1 MGHGRRNNGKRSLMI
16 TGLLTFLFFFAI
28 IGCVLYG
35 RKLIRTEKVD
45 AVFGNPERAQGGI
58 HWVIVGSSFLLLV
71 WLYYSWDI
79 AKSFFPKSANE
90 LCQVGKVN
98 ESLLSLKYLFPID
111 ERQLK
116 STSVI
121 ETESENLNKITIEI
135 EKSGIENQDKSNLLN
150 FVSQTKNTIPLLTNE
165 QLLNNDTREQIK
177 LINKKI
183 INLTENFKRSDYPNE
198 STEQELERIEAAK
211 EEGSW
216 KASSTSIENTIEIPF
231 IPKTK
236 RGLKFQ
242 AAATELNLIS
252 DEFFELKNHNEQY
265 TSALEKLKKEIKD
278 YRSNLSSS
286 KEISSS
292 LAKDILKIARR
303 IEYASI
309 FPPNTL
315 DDMQASIINFDNL
328 QKKEQGGLRW
338 VDLLLFPS
346 GTIISSGPSCSE
358 QGSGRWLPKPSDT
371 LNKFTLMLNPNVG
384 YKQIP
389 LIWYEMMDVS
399 KIIGFLIPDWFAD
412 ILPGEY
418 PVHDE
423 QGEVKPNFKSKVL
436 SFVTGDF
443 NLFKIPIPTGHIW
456 DSFLRVFLGLVA
468 GIIVGVP
475 LGLFMGLNRFA
486 KGFFDPLIELYRP
499 VPPLAWAPLVI
510 SVLGIDNLG
519 KVFLLFMVS
528 LSIMIISARAGASG
542 TQLSKIHAAHSL
554 GASKWQIL
562 RHVIFPNSLP
572 EILTGIRVAT
582 GMCWGTLVA
591 AEFLAGT
598 TGVGFV
604 ENVAKKY
611 FQYEVIWITIF
622 IMGMLGLIFDITIRK
637 IIDKTIPWRGKG

>member
-1 MGHGRRNNGKRSLMI
+1 MI
-16 TGLLTFLFFFAI
+16 TGFLTFLFFFAI

-35 RKLIRTEKVD
+35 RKLIRTEKID
-45 AVFGNPERAQGGI
+45 AVFGNPERSKGGI

-98 ESLLSLKYLFPID
+98 ESLLSLKYLFPIE

-121 ETESENLNKITIEI
+121 ETETENLNKIIIEI
-135 EKSGIENQDKSNLLN
+135 ENSDNVKNQDKNKL
-150 FVSQTKNTIPLLTNE
+150 FDFITQTKNTIPLLTNE
-165 QLLNNDTREQIK
+165 KLLNNETREQIK
-177 LINKKI
+177 IINDKI
-183 INLTENFKRSDYPNE
+183 VNLTENFKRSDYPNE
-198 STEQELERIEAAK
+198 SSEQEKERIEAAK
-211 EEGSW
+211 EEGPW
-216 KASSTSIENTIEIPF
+216 KASSTSIENTIEIPSV
-231 IPKTK
+231 PKTK

-242 AAATELNLIS
+242 TAATELNLIS
-252 DEFFELKNHNEQY
+252 DEFFELRNHNEQY

-278 YRSNLSSS
+278 YRSGLSSS
-286 KEISSS
+286 EEISSS
-292 LAKDILKIARR
+292 FAKDILKIARR

-315 DDMQASIINFDNL
+315 KNMQASIINFDYV
-328 QKKEQGGLRW
+328 QRKEQGGLRW
-338 VDLLLFPS
+338 IDILFFPT

-399 KIIGFLIPDWFAD
+399 KIIGFFIPDWFAD

-418 PVHDE
+418 PVHNE
-423 QGEVKPNFKSKVL
+423 KGEVKPNFKSKVL
-436 SFVTGDF
+436 SFATGDF
-443 NLFKIPIPTGHIW
+443 NLFKIPIPAGHIW

-468 GIIVGVP
+468 GIVVGVP

>member
-1 MGHGRRNNGKRSLMI
+1 MI
-16 TGLLTFLFFFAI
+16 TGFLTFLFFFAI
-28 IGCVLYG
+28 VGSILYG
-35 RKLIRTEKVD
+35 RKLIKTEKVD
-45 AVFGNPERAQGGI
+45 AVFGNPERSKGGV

-98 ESLLSLKYLFPID
+98 ESLLSLKYLFPIH

-121 ETESENLNKITIEI
+121 ETETENLNNIILEI
-135 EKSGIENQDKSNLLN
+135 QRSDKVNNQDKEKLIN
-150 FVSQTKNTIPLLTNE
+150 FVTKTKSTIPLLTNE
-165 QLLNNDTREQIK
+165 KLLDNKTKEQIK
-177 LINKKI
+177 IVTEKINGLAKDFGRI
-183 INLTENFKRSDYPNE
+183 DYPKE
-198 STEQELERIEAAK
+198 SAEDKIKRIKASK
-211 EEGSW
+211 EEGTWS
-216 KASSTSIENTIEIPF
+216 ASSTSIENTIEIPS

-242 AAATELNLIS
+242 TAAIELNLIS
-252 DEFFELKNHNEQY
+252 DEFFELRNHNEQY
-265 TSALEKLKKEIKD
+265 IAVLENLKKEIKD
-278 YRSNLSSS
+278 YRSGLSSS
-286 KEISSS
+286 EEISSS
-292 LAKDILKIARR
+292 FAKDILKIARR

-315 DDMQASIINFDNL
+315 KDMQASIVNFDEV

-338 VDLLLFPS
+338 VDILLFPS

-371 LNKFTLMLNPNVG
+371 VNKFALMLNPNVG
-384 YKQIP
+384 FKQIP

-399 KIIGFLIPDWFAD
+399 KIIGFFIPDWIAD
-412 ILPGEY
+412 VLPGDY
-418 PVHDE
+418 PVHNE
-423 QGEVKPNFKSKVL
+423 KGEIKPNFKSKVL

-443 NLFKIPIPTGHIW
+443 EFFKIPIPTGHIW

>member
-1 MGHGRRNNGKRSLMI
+1 MI
-16 TGLLTFLFFFAI
+16 TAFLTFVFFFAI
-28 IGCVLYG
+28 VGCVLYG
-35 RKLIRTEKVD
+35 RKLIKTEKVD

-98 ESLLSLKYLFPID
+98 ESLLSLKYLFPIE

-121 ETESENLNKITIEI
+121 ETETENLNKIIIEI
-135 EKSGIENQDKSNLLN
+135 EKSEEVKSQDKNKLLN
-150 FVSQTKNTIPLLTNE
+150 FVSQTRNTIPLLTNE
-165 QLLNNDTREQIK
+165 KLLNNETKEQIK
-177 LINKKI
+177 IINNKI
-183 INLTENFKRSDYPNE
+183 INLTENFRKKDYPNE
-198 STEQELERIEAAK
+198 SAEQEIERIEAAK

-216 KASSTSIENTIEIPF
+216 KASSTSIENTIEIPS

-242 AAATELNLIS
+242 AAAKELNLIS
-252 DEFFELKNHNEQY
+252 DEFFELRNHNSQY

-278 YRSNLSSS
+278 FRTNLGSSE
-286 KEISSS
+286 EISSS
-292 LAKDILKIARR
+292 FAKDILKIARR

-315 DDMQASIINFDNL
+315 KDMQLSIINFDKA
-328 QKKEQGGLRW
+328 QKKEQGTLRW
-338 VDLLLFPS
+338 VDILLFPS

-371 LNKFTLMLNPNVG
+371 INKFTLMLNPNVG

-418 PVHDE
+418 PVHNE

-622 IMGMLGLIFDITIRK
+622 IMGMLGLLFDITIRK

>member
-1 MGHGRRNNGKRSLMI
+1 M
-16 TGLLTFLFFFAI
+16 
-28 IGCVLYG
+28 
-35 RKLIRTEKVD
+35 
-45 AVFGNPERAQGGI
+45 
-58 HWVIVGSSFLLLV
+58 
-71 WLYYSWDI
+71 
-79 AKSFFPKSANE
+79 
-90 LCQVGKVN
+90 
-98 ESLLSLKYLFPID
+98 
-111 ERQLK
+111 
-116 STSVI
+116 
-121 ETESENLNKITIEI
+121 
-135 EKSGIENQDKSNLLN
+135 
-150 FVSQTKNTIPLLTNE
+150 LTNE
-165 QLLNNDTREQIK
+165 KLLQSDTREQIN
-177 LINKKI
+177 LITAKI
-183 INLTENFKRSDYPNE
+183 NDLTENFSSKEYPIE
-198 STEQELERIEAAK
+198 SPEEEIKRIELAK
-211 EEGSW
+211 EEGTW
-216 KASSTSIENTIEIPF
+216 GASSTSLDNAVEIPS

-236 RGLKFQ
+236 KGLKFQ
-242 AAATELNLIS
+242 AAAEELNLIS
-252 DEFFELKNHNEQY
+252 DEFFELRNHNPQY
-265 TSALEKLKKEIKD
+265 SSTLENLKKDIKEFRSKLTPSEEIT
-278 YRSNLSSS
+278 SSF
-286 KEISSS
+286 
-292 LAKDILKIARR
+292 AKDILKIARR

-315 DDMQASIINFDNL
+315 NDMQQSIIKFDKA
-328 QKKEQGGLRW
+328 QKKEQGSLKW
-338 VDLLLFPS
+338 VDILLFPS
-346 GTIISSGPSCSE
+346 GTIMSSGPSCTE

-371 LNKFTLMLNPNVG
+371 VNKFTLMLKPSIG
-384 YKQIP
+384 FKQIP

-399 KIIGFLIPDWFAD
+399 KIVGFILPNWIAD
-412 ILPGEY
+412 IIPGEY
-418 PVHDE
+418 PVHNE
-423 QGEVKPNFKSKVL
+423 KGEIKENFKSKVL
-436 SFVTGDF
+436 NVVTGEF
-443 NLFKIPIPTGHIW
+443 SLFKIPIPTGHIW

-554 GASKWQIL
+554 GASRWQIL

-622 IMGMLGLIFDITIRK
+622 IMGMLGLLFDVTIRK